1 VEYVANIR
9 YTMNEVVVQAE
20 RVHTL
25 VSGGM
30 LDFETIK
37 LNVDDMG
44 AKMDVAKGELKDLSA
59 TLTALLEVP
68 DAGSKAD
75 L

>member
-1 VEYVANIR
+1 
-9 YTMNEVVVQAE
+9 MNDVILQADK
-20 RVHTL
+20 VHKL
-25 VSGGM
+25 ISEGV